1 MIKLLMTWD
10 IKPGHETSYLDYVSQ
25 KFSPG
30 LMQLGL
36 EPTEVWY
43 TYWGEGAQILMGFVA
58 EDLATVRKLLHD
70 PRWEE
75 YRQDLMEHVLNFN
88 YKLLHATGR
97 FQL

>member
-10 IKPGHETSYLDYVSQ
+10 IKPGHETTYLDFVSQ

-43 TYWGEGAQILMGFVA
+43 TYWGEGPQILMGFVA
-58 EDLATVRKLLHD
+58 QDVETVQAALKDQKWREFQQQLN
-70 PRWEE
+70 
-75 YRQDLMEHVLNFN
+75 EHVMNFH
-88 YKLLHATGR
+88 YKLVPATGR